1 VVEALTTEICVWW
14 VAAGGG
20 VVADVSTDFTEHVF
34 AIVDKRDAQGF
45 AALFAPEGR
54 FVFGNADPIVGPA
67 GIAAAVEGF
76 FAGIRG
82 LRHEIRNR
90 WEIGADTVAELSVE
104 YDRTDNRCVRLP
116 AVSIFTRDTTGLIT
130 DYRIYVDLVPLF
142 AP

>member
-1 VVEALTTEICVWW
+1 MVEALTTEICVWR
-14 VAAGGG
+14 VAAGAG
-20 VVADVSTDFTEHVF
+20 VVTDVSRDFTEYVF

-82 LRHEIRNR
+82 LRHEVRNR
-90 WEIGADTVAELSVE
+90 WEDGADTVAELTVE
-104 YDRTDNRCVRLP
+104 YDRTDDRCVRVP
-116 AVSIFTRDTTGLIT
+116 AVTIFARDDAGLIT
-130 DYRIYVDLVPLF
+130 DYRIYVDLAPLF